1 MQIND
6 QIQNNELISII
17 IPVFNVETYL
27 RKCLDSII
35 GQTYDN
41 FEAILIN
48 DGSTDKSL
56 EICQEYSKRDS
67 RFIVFNQVNDGV
79 SAARN
84 KGLSVA
90 RGNYITFV
98 DSDDSIH
105 SDYLQI
111 LYNNIKIENADISLC
126 TWSRS
131 DKNEPIGDESIN
143 IWNQE
148 ETFYK
153 YFKFHEIDGN
163 VYAKLYKKECMKNI
177 TFDEKLKIGEDQI
190 FVIQILEQCKKV
202 VFQKISLYTYL
213 IRNTSA
219 MNSALD
225 SRYWDT
231 VYRAEWLR
239 KEADNKLTNLKGL
252 FRKEEL
258 NIYVIMMVRHIKEGT
273 DESKRIT
280 DVIYPRIKK
289 SKCIEFYQYSEFY
302 EFVRYFIIKYF
313 FGLAKILVKLK
324 RLVK

>member
-6 QIQNNELISII
+6 QTHNNELISII

-35 GQTYDN
+35 GQTYGN

-56 EICQEYSKRDS
+56 EICQEYSKRDG
-67 RFIVFNQVNDGV
+67 RFVVFSQANEGV

-111 LYNNIKIENADISLC
+111 LYNNIKIEDADMSLC

-239 KEADNKLTNLKGL
+239 KEADNKLNNLKGL

-273 DESKRIT
+273 DESKKIA

-289 SKCIEFYQYSEFY
+289 SKCSEFYRYSEFY
-302 EFVRYFIIKYF
+302 EFVRYFIVKYF